1 MNAENDPELDTLY
14 LIKTGEIKLKDG
26 NKALF
31 EGILK
36 TDIKR
41 RLSGIHSVL
50 HAKEGRFYLLVPGR
64 DAKTAEYV
72 LSRMPGV
79 NAWAKAHRV
88 PKNMARI
95 EAAAFEALELPIAAG
110 AKTFKVEARRSDKG
124 FPLDSYAISRE
135 LGGSILERFPLLRVD
150 VHEPDTT
157 VNVEIREKAYIYCDG
172 IPGVRG
178 LPVGSG
184 GKGLLLLS
192 GGIDSPVA
200 GFRMLC
206 RGLALEA
213 LHFTSYP
220 YTSKE
225 AWEKVRDL
233 GTVLASYSGGMVLHT
248 VNITDIQLR
257 IKKEA
262 LPEKSTLY
270 LRACMM
276 MATDYLARKR
286 GLKAIITGESLGQVA
301 SQTAENM
308 RFTGSFTDYP
318 ILRPLV
324 GTDKEETI
332 RIARSLGTYEISI
345 QPFEDCCVLFAA
357 KHPLIKAV
365 FESEREAFLKL
376 GFGEAIAEAVNKAET
391 NHLPFSIKQQQEP

>member
-36 TDIKR
+36 VDIKR
-41 RLSGIHSVL
+41 RLAEIHSAL
-50 HAKEGRFYLLVPGR
+50 YMKEGRYYLLVPGR
-64 DAKTAEYV
+64 DAMTAEYV

-79 NAWAKAHRV
+79 NAWAKALRV
-88 PKNMARI
+88 PKSMPLI
-95 EAAAFEALELPIAAG
+95 DAAAFEALAVPLAAG
-110 AKTFKVEARRSDKG
+110 ARTFKVEARRADKS
-124 FPLDSYAISRE
+124 FPLDSYAIARSV
-135 LGGSILERFPLLRVD
+135 GGSILERFPHLRVD
-150 VHEPDTT
+150 VHAPDTT
-157 VNVEIREKAYIYCDG
+157 VNVEIREKAYVYCDG
-172 IPGVRG
+172 MAGVRG

-206 RGLALEA
+206 RGLALET

-220 YTSKE
+220 YTSNE
-225 AWEKVRDL
+225 AWEKVRNL
-233 GTVLASYSGGMVLHT
+233 GTVLASYSGGMSFHT

-257 IKKEA
+257 IRKEA

-276 MATDYLARKR
+276 MAADELARNR

-318 ILRPLV
+318 VLRPLV

-332 RIARSLGTYEISI
+332 KTARSIGTYDISI
-345 QPFEDCCVLFAA
+345 QPYEDCCVLFAA
-357 KHPLIKAV
+357 KHPLIKAE
-365 FESEREAFLKL
+365 FEPERKAFMEL
-376 GFGEAIAEAVNKAET
+376 GLGEAVSDAVRAAET
-391 NHLPFSIKQQQEP
+391 IHLPFSVIPLRAP